1 MAQNSI
7 DINVCDLLKLEN
19 LHINRNKVQLDINF
33 LINYKNFCVFWK
45 FVNVYLPNV
54 GEKDM
59 YRIKK
64 RTPKGNPIAIHQF
77 GHKLYLYL

>member
-33 LINYKNFCVFWK
+33 LINYKNFCVFSK
-45 FVNVYLPNV
+45 FINVYLPNA

-59 YRIKK
+59 YEIRKNSEK
-64 RTPKGNPIAIHQF
+64 
-77 GHKLYLYL
+77 